1 MKSDENYFFI
11 HNVYAHFF
19 DDTLNYFANYLYP
32 RFHHQVVGTYDKAVE
47 YINKKVQYN
56 NEHDMPNLP
65 AIILNPSGDFH
76 IADANSGAYQ
86 LWRFPNLSKGNPGLK
101 LRIYDP
107 IYQDNH
113 VVIHPMFT
121 RMKGEIELILLL
133 NSFYEYCD
141 MKMFLYQIF
150 GGLNRPIYPSIF
162 RTFLIIPDEMLNM
175 EYNNPIT
182 GVNYTLDWESAGAYQ
197 SLIRTTNRTE
207 TVVPVNIKPRYTM
220 VGISDASMKYGG
232 IDKLADWRLSVSL
245 EYEIE
250 MPWFVHM
257 KTDYAINVVDVNFG
271 VDTYMGNAD
280 ALIDNV
286 DGYDTF
292 RSISD
297 PGLENGIHGK
307 PLPKEEMIKN
317 KINEREEWEKDGFY
331 IYTFTQEDIDNL
343 LVNNITDGFEIPN
356 KLDDANK
363 IFIISKYGNLNMIL
377 DYVTT
382 DINTKDTLIQFII
395 NKERPE
401 IIWEKDDIVEIYS
414 FTKIA

>member
-1 MKSDENYFFI
+1 MQSDENYFFI

-47 YINKKVQYN
+47 YINKKIQYN

-65 AIILNPSGDFH
+65 AIILNPSGEFH
-76 IADANSGAYQ
+76 ISDANSGAHQ

-101 LRIYDP
+101 LRLFDP

-113 VVIHPMFT
+113 VAIHPMFT

-162 RTFLIIPDEMLNM
+162 RTFLIIPDEMLNF
-175 EYNNPIT
+175 EYYNPVTDIRY
-182 GVNYTLDWESAGAYQ
+182 NIDWESAGAYET
-197 SLIRTTNRTE
+197 LIRTTNREE

-250 MPWFVHM
+250 MPWFIHM
-257 KTDYAINVVDVNFG
+257 KTDYAIDVVEMNFG
-271 VDTYMGNAD
+271 VDSYMGNAD
-280 ALIDNV
+280 TIIDNV
-286 DGYDTF
+286 DNIDTF
-292 RSISD
+292 RGTTD
-297 PGLENGIHGK
+297 WGLEDGRHGV
-307 PLPKEEMIKN
+307 PISKEEAMENRVFEK
-317 KINEREEWEKDGFY
+317 EEWKKNGFY
-331 IYTFTQEDIDNL
+331 IYKFTEEDIDNL
-343 LVNNITDGFEIPN
+343 SNNGITDGYIIPI
-356 KLDDANK
+356 KLDDENK
-363 IFIISKYGNLNMIL
+363 MYIISKYGTLSYKI
-377 DYVTT
+377 DYETSDV
-382 DINTKDTLIQFII
+382 NVKDTLVQFIV
-395 NKERPE
+395 NKEDSN
-401 IIWEKDDIVEIYS
+401 IVWSIDDLVEMYC